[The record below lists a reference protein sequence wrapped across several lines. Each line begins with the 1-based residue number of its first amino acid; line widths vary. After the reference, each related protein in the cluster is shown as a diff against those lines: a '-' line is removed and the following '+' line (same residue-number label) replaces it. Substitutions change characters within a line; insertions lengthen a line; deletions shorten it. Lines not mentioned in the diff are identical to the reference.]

1 MSNEFKIKKGLKI
14 EDGAI
19 EISEQTTIANPPANG
34 IKLYAKDDGGTTK
47 IYTKDSAG
55 TEAEIGAGGSGE
67 TNTASNVGTSGVGVF
82 NQKTGVDLEFKKIKA
97 GTDITVT
104 ATANDEVE
112 ISSTASG
119 GSGVAQEIFED
130 IPNNGTETV
139 TAKTVTVEE
148 KVLLANNDTTDIIS
162 DANATKW
169 DFEDAKG
176 TIAKFVV
183 DTADTSGHFLG
194 GLGEINDSTVLAL
207 NDNDFVDY
215 SYNGADSPH
224 TITNVGGNVTATT
237 ETVTGTSIDQ
247 VMDFGGSSDLYYLTV
262 PTSTDFSLSGDFT
275 IDFWIYL
282 NSSSAGGVISESST
296 PNANRIA
303 LSSSN
308 SLLVEID
315 NALHDFGTVG
325 TGAWK
330 HIGLSRSSGTV
341 KAYLDGSQLGSDWSD
356 SGTLDFGNINIGRMY
371 SNAYY
376 YLDGKIANLRIQKGE
391 AIDFS
396 VVGKPTEAY
405 SSTTPITI
413 GTGNT
418 EPRVIE
424 NVNFQLDGD
433 SNIYTI
439 NTITDDGEATDE
451 VEFSINDGTTAT
463 LATGEYDVDWIR
475 GANMVDDV
483 IKLTSD
489 GVGIGNDSNTVLLIE
504 SDTFDGDTDFEDTS
518 VGGTTHTITPVGN
531 VHHEDTEKKFGAT
544 SMYFDGTGDYLSV
557 PASSDFQ
564 FSGAFAIDFWVNTN
578 STTVVP
584 GDILFQIGEYT
595 QDNSINIFKNNID
608 NAVVVYIN
616 KVSAIDGSTVLNDG
630 SWHHIALTRDGSNN
644 IRLYVDGSQ
653 DGSTYSSYSGTIG
666 NYDVRIGRGT
676 TVGTDYAGYI
686 DEIRVSKGT
695 DRTWTG
701 ATITVPTSPY
711 GAGSSPANQT
721 YTAVTSTT
729 GQFNTTTWDDLNSGT
744 VTEST
749 AGQSAFYSV
758 SFDDKATFRI
768 YDTSDTSWRNI
779 ASNSNAIT
787 GETEGVW
794 CYNTGASG
802 AETWIVAT
810 VNEQNAAIS
819 EAVTVTA
826 NQQTGTQ
833 FNAITDAI
841 WNDAWTVADDIDIA
855 VSLKTTSVSSN
866 PQTSSLVFNYDGV
879 ETRVATFT
887 DGVAT
892 GSFTATTSGFN
903 IGSRT
908 WTIKNVSGETKSCIV
923 NKF

>member
-119 GSGVAQEIFED
+119 GSGVTQEILED

-148 KVLLANNDTTDIIS
+148 KVLLANADTTDIIS
-162 DANATKW
+162 DADVAKW

-176 TIAKFVV
+176 TITQFVV
-183 DTADTSGHFLG
+183 DTANTSGHFLG
-194 GLGEINDSTVLAL
+194 SLGGINDSTVLAL

-247 VMDFGGSSDLYYLTV
+247 VMNFNGTNAYLSIDNSDDFVFGTEN
-262 PTSTDFSLSGDFT
+262 FT
-275 IDFWIYL
+275 IDFWVKPATAGNNYEVLALRDASTAEGFAISTASDQWNFYAGDSWNILNGATFGAVSFGSWQHVAIVRDGKDMKFYL
-282 NSSSAGGVISESST
+282 NGGAPVVAEIGISTEFLDSGAPLT
-296 PNANRIA
+296 IGK
-303 LSSSN
+303 SN
-308 SLLVEID
+308 
-315 NALHDFGTVG
+315 VG
-325 TGAWK
+325 P
-330 HIGLSRSSGTV
+330 V
-341 KAYLDGSQLGSDWSD
+341 NLDGS
-356 SGTLDFGNINIGRMY
+356 F
-371 SNAYY
+371 
-376 YLDGKIANLRIQKGE
+376 ANFRIQKGE

-396 VVGKPTEAY
+396 VVGKPTEPY
-405 SSTTPITI
+405 STVTPITL
-413 GTGNT
+413 GSGNT

-424 NVNFQLDGD
+424 NVNFQLNGD
-433 SNIYTI
+433 TTKTYTI

-451 VEFSINDGTTAT
+451 VAFSLNDGTAAT
-463 LATGEYDVDWIR
+463 LATGNYDVDWIR
-475 GANMVDDV
+475 GANMVDDK
-483 IKLTSD
+483 ISLA
-489 GVGIGNDSNTVLLIE
+489 GIS
-504 SDTFDGDTDFEDTS
+504 
-518 VGGTTHTITPVGN
+518 TITDTLENKGN
-531 VHHEDTEKKFGAT
+531 ASNGFYNGRDEAYPGTPSIIAQF
-544 SMYFDGTGDYLSV
+544 FDGTIG
-557 PASSDFQ
+557 SSQ
-564 FSGAFAIDFWVNTN
+564 SGAVFRGTGKYFGANFGVNT
-578 STTVVP
+578 
-584 GDILFQIGEYT
+584 
-595 QDNSINIFKNNID
+595 
-608 NAVVVYIN
+608 
-616 KVSAIDGSTVLNDG
+616 KVQK
-630 SWHHIALTRDGSNN
+630 
-644 IRLYVDGSQ
+644 IRFYNRPS
-653 DGSTYSSYSGTIG
+653 SGTIKYFKVEGDFGDGNGFVKIPITGVEDFTDFYNTDEAEYTNDG
-666 NYDVRIGRGT
+666 NYGWATVSFPEVEVTQIRIFINGYFGSDPSSRMNELEILGR
-676 TVGTDYAGYI
+676 VGSVI
-686 DEIRVSKGT
+686 V
-695 DRTWTG
+695 
-701 ATITVPTSPY
+701 
-711 GAGSSPANQT
+711 PANQT

-729 GQFNTTTWDDLNSGT
+729 GQFNTTAWDDLNSGT
-744 VTEST
+744 VTETTNS
-749 AGQSAFYSV
+749 QSAFYSV
-758 SFDDKATFRI
+758 SFDDKATFQI
-768 YDTSDTSWRNI
+768 YDTSDTAWRNI

-802 AETWIVAT
+802 AETWTVAT

-819 EAVTVTA
+819 QAVTVTA

-855 VSLKTTSVSSN
+855 VSLKTTSASSN

-892 GSFTATTSGFN
+892 GSFTATASGFN